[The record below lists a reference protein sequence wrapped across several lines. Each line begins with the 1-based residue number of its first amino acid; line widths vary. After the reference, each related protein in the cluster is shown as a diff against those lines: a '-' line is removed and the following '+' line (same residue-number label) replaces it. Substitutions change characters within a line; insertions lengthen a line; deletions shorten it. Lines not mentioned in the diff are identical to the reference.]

1 MTDTLEKAID
11 WMARALREARENL
24 DEVQADMRHV
34 AVRSA
39 SMYIA
44 TRVVCLPNG
53 AGMELGRYRI
63 TWHGI
68 TGFHQF
74 GNDPCYLS
82 VFDDWLAHA
91 RAKAA
96 QQ

>member
-11 WMARALREARENL
+11 WMDRALREARANL
-24 DEVQADMRHV
+24 HEVQEDMRDV
-34 AVRSA
+34 ATRSA

-68 TGFHQF
+68 TGFHKF

-96 QQ
+96 QP